1 MSKIHNLNKQIDFN
15 NLTYYFKSKDIS
27 PINFIGFEGPLRLY
41 ISIFGGDITIEK
53 VEKDRKQFKLDLI
66 KITRGNLKNK

>member
-1 MSKIHNLNKQIDFN
+1 MSKTHNLNKQIDFN

-27 PINFIGFEGPLRLY
+27 PINFIGFEGPLRRY

-53 VEKDRKQFKLDLI
+53 VDKDQKQFKLDLI